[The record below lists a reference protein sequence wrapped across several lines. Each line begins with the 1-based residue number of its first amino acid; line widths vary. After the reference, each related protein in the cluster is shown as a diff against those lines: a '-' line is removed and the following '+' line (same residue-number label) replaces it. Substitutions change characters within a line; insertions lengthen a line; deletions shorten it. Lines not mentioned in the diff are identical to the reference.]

1 MAKEEIENINERL
14 DSLDT
19 KINTL
24 ETKMDK
30 ILNLLEE
37 NVNKNCQKMGEHIDF
52 VENVYTNVKKP
63 LEYVC
68 GKVNQIAS
76 YTYINPNFSLED

>member
-1 MAKEEIENINERL
+1 
-14 DSLDT
+14 
-19 KINTL
+19 
-24 ETKMDK
+24 
-30 ILNLLEE
+30 
-37 NVNKNCQKMGEHIDF
+37 MGEHIDF

-76 YTYINPNFSLED
+76 YTYVNPNFSLED